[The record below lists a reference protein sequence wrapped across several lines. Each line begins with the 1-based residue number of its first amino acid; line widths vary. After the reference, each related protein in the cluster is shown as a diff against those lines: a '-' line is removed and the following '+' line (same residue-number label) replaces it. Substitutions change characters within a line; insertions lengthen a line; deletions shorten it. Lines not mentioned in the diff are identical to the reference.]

1 MEIKEN
7 KKIAKATFIDVI
19 KFKVIW
25 IVKIILKCVN
35 YPFDRLEEK
44 M

>member
-7 KKIAKATFIDVI
+7 KKIAKATFVDVI

-25 IVKIILKCVN
+25 IFKILWSVIN
-35 YPFDRLEEK
+35 YPFDLFDRYI
-44 M
+44 

>member
-1 MEIKEN
+1 MKIKEN

-25 IVKIILKCVN
+25 IVKVI
-35 YPFDRLEEK
+35 
-44 M
+44 